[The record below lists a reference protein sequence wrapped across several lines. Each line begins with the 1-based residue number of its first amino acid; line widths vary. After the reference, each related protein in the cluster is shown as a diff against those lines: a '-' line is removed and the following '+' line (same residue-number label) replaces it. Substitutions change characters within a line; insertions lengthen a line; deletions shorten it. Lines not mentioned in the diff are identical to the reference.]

1 MNPPASR
8 VQRRRRTVLR
18 AMCAIAPW
26 DLWLRAGRAVATH
39 AAVEQVKAAYLLKFP
54 DFVEWPP
61 HAFPT
66 ANSPFVIAVSGAD
79 DVYLELRAMA
89 SGSRVLGRAVDV
101 LRLQNP
107 EPGIVTQLVFVG
119 KDRAGQLP
127 TWVDAYAGRPVVIVA
142 DTAGALESG
151 AALNFVEIDDRLRF
165 EAAPAAAERSGL
177 RLSSRLLGVAE
188 RVLKTRS

>member
-1 MNPPASR
+1 
-8 VQRRRRTVLR
+8 
-18 AMCAIAPW
+18 MCAIAPW
-26 DLWLRAGRAVATH
+26 SLWLRGGRAVATH

-61 HAFPT
+61 RTFST

-79 DVYLELRAMA
+79 DVYVELREMA
-89 SGSRVLGRAVDV
+89 SGSRVLGRAVEV

-119 KDRAGQLP
+119 KDRAGQIP
-127 TWVDAYAGRPVVIVA
+127 AWVDAYAGRPVVIVA

-151 AALNFVEIDDRLRF
+151 AALNFVEIDNRLRF